1 MTTTRRSRLVVLLSG
16 SGSNLQA
23 LIDAINGGVIGADIA
38 AVISNKPE
46 ALGLKRADD
55 AGIKNAVI
63 DNLQFSSREN
73 FDQAL
78 CREIQVYKP
87 DLVILA
93 GFMRILTSK
102 FVENFDGR
110 ILNIHPSLL
119 PKYPG
124 LHSHQKAIDA
134 GDLNAGATVH
144 FVTSKLDGG
153 PPVLQAEVPIYQD
166 DSAEVLARRILI
178 KEHQIYPLVVQW
190 FCAGR
195 LSLVDGKAYLDSV
208 LLPKH
213 GLTFTDTTTEK

>member
-1 MTTTRRSRLVVLLSG
+1 MTTTRRSRLVILLSG

-23 LIDAINGGVIGADIA
+23 LIDAINGGVIEADMA

-55 AGIKNAVI
+55 AGIKHAVI

-78 CREIQVYKP
+78 CREIQIYKP

-119 PKYPG
+119 PK
-124 LHSHQKAIDA
+124 
-134 GDLNAGATVH
+134 
-144 FVTSKLDGG
+144 
-153 PPVLQAEVPIYQD
+153 
-166 DSAEVLARRILI
+166 
-178 KEHQIYPLVVQW
+178 
-190 FCAGR
+190 
-195 LSLVDGKAYLDSV
+195 
-208 LLPKH
+208 
-213 GLTFTDTTTEK
+213 

>member
-78 CREIQVYKP
+78 CREIQIYKP

>member
-1 MTTTRRSRLVVLLSG
+1 LVVLLSG

-78 CREIQVYKP
+78 CREIQIYKP

>member
-1 MTTTRRSRLVVLLSG
+1 
-16 SGSNLQA
+16 
-23 LIDAINGGVIGADIA
+23 
-38 AVISNKPE
+38 
-46 ALGLKRADD
+46 
-55 AGIKNAVI
+55 
-63 DNLQFSSREN
+63 
-73 FDQAL
+73 
-78 CREIQVYKP
+78 
-87 DLVILA
+87 
-93 GFMRILTSK
+93 MRILTSK

>member
-1 MTTTRRSRLVVLLSG
+1 MTTTRRSRLVILLSG

-78 CREIQVYKP
+78 CREIQIYKP

>member
-1 MTTTRRSRLVVLLSG
+1 MTTTRRSRLVILLSG

-23 LIDAINGGVIGADIA
+23 LIDAINGGVIEADIA

-78 CREIQVYKP
+78 CREIQIYKP

>member
-1 MTTTRRSRLVVLLSG
+1 MTTTRRSRLVILLSG

-23 LIDAINGGVIGADIA
+23 LIDAINGGVIEADIA
-38 AVISNKPE
+38 AVISNKPG

-166 DSAEVLARRILI
+166 DSAEVLARRVLT
-178 KEHQIYPLVVQW
+178 KEHQIYPLAVQW

-195 LSLVDGKAYLDSV
+195 LSLVDGKTYLDSV
-208 LLPKH
+208 VLPKY

>member
-1 MTTTRRSRLVVLLSG
+1 MTTTRRSRLVILLSG

-23 LIDAINGGVIGADIA
+23 LIDAINGGVIEADIA
-38 AVISNKPE
+38 AVISNKPG

-55 AGIKNAVI
+55 AGIKHAVI

-78 CREIQVYKP
+78 CREIQIYKP

-153 PPVLQAEVPIYQD
+153 PSVLQAEVPIYQD
-166 DSAEVLARRILI
+166 DSAEVLARRVLT
-178 KEHQIYPLVVQW
+178 KEHQIYPLAVQW

-195 LSLVDGKAYLDSV
+195 LSLVDGKTYLDSV
-208 LLPKH
+208 VLPKY